1 MRARRKALLLMAAV
15 LLMLLAYAFAA
26 SNTVPDTHAGDGNGQ
41 VLGYTVSN
49 VHYTLLTSDPSKID
63 AVTFD
68 LDASAGTGSV
78 YAALSADGSSWTW
91 SSACTN
97 SGGNTWTCD
106 FSPDQDVYPVQY
118 LRVVAT
124 D

>member
-26 SNTVPDTHAGDGNGQ
+26 SNTVPSTHAGDGSGQ
-41 VLGYTVSN
+41 VVGYTVSN
-49 VHYTLLTSDPSKID
+49 VHYTLLTADPSKID

-68 LDASAGTGSV
+68 LDAGAGSV

-106 FSPDQDVYPVQY
+106 FAPDLDVYPVLY
-118 LRVVAT
+118 LRVVAA